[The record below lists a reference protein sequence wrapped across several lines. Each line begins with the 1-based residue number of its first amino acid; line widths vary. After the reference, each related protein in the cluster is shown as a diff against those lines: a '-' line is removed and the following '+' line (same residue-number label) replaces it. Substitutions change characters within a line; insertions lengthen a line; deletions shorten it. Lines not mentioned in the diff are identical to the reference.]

1 MTPDQLTNIIIAL
14 IAGLT
19 GSGGCSVVLYLLQRR
34 DKKKDGRTEE
44 DKQRDEAMKR
54 QSKLLLGLA
63 HDRIVYLGCCYSE
76 RGYITKDEYENLHDY
91 LYEPYLAEGGNGT
104 AKKVMS
110 EVERLPLHE
119 NQGGLHHEENRLDP

>member
-1 MTPDQLTNIIIAL
+1 MSPEVSSIITAL

-19 GSGGCSVVLYLLQRR
+19 GSGGCSVILYLLQRR
-34 DKKKDGRTEE
+34 DKKKDGRSEE

-63 HDRIVYLGCCYSE
+63 HDRIVHLGCCYIE
-76 RGYITKDEYENLHDY
+76 RGCITKDEYENLHDY

-110 EVERLPLHE
+110 EVDRLPLRE
-119 NQGGLHHEENRLDP
+119 N

>member
-19 GSGGCSVVLYLLQRR
+19 GSGGCSVILYLLQRR

-54 QSKLLLGLA
+54 QSKLLLM
-63 HDRIVYLGCCYSE
+63 IP
-76 RGYITKDEYENLHDY
+76 YE
-91 LYEPYLAEGGNGT
+91 E
-104 AKKVMS
+104 
-110 EVERLPLHE
+110 
-119 NQGGLHHEENRLDP
+119 

>member
-19 GSGGCSVVLYLLQRR
+19 GSGGCSIILYLLQRR
-34 DKKKDGRTEE
+34 DKKKDG
-44 DKQRDEAMKR
+44 

-63 HDRIVYLGCCYSE
+63 HDRIVYLGCCYIE

-91 LYEPYLAEGGNGT
+91 LYEPYLTEGGNGT

-119 NQGGLHHEENRLDP
+119 